1 MARIVPGVQVTVVK
15 DVVPQQLAPSGVLGL
30 VGIVEKMPAGA
41 SVVRASSWS
50 RLVEE
55 CGPGTAYSMP
65 EARQALDNGVFQLV
79 VTPVSGGTKA
89 SVTLPG
95 LSGPS
100 FLLTARSAGS
110 WATGLRVRVT
120 SRRDSTGKTLN
131 FDLEIQRPGSTEYET
146 YRQLSAVPGSS
157 QYIGDVLARGSTL
170 AVASSRVRLVPAD
183 GKALRGFDVGGDVL
197 VLLDDGQGSEGTHPV
212 LTLKSVK
219 GGPDLKVTAKQDD
232 AGVTTVTLL
241 QKTQAA
247 GEFTQLAVFEGL
259 RFPGSESQLA
269 QALRSLRDQKEAGK
283 RDFELVVDSAGWPAD
298 GQQYAFDGGKDATG
312 AEYIDALQRL
322 KDEGDVDLVLAA
334 PQDFS
339 NTDRLVGIY
348 GAVINHCQLMANDCK
363 GRIGFGQS
371 PPGLSPKGQVDLG
384 RNLMSDR
391 FVLVT
396 PHGTVGAVAGMVGSL
411 PYFHSPTFKR
421 VGGLGLLKTPG
432 LDDQNTL
439 VGGSVATV
447 AMEPSKGLVV
457 LRGLTT
463 DGDQV
468 SVRRVADHAVRG
480 VKMIG
485 DLFIGSLNTQDGRSA
500 LRQKLA
506 EFLQQMEKENAIVP
520 STDGEDPA
528 FKVDVYSSQNDFVL
542 GIVRVDIAVRPVR
555 AMDFIYATI
564 QIQT

>member
-1 MARIVPGVQVTVVK
+1 
-15 DVVPQQLAPSGVLGL
+15 
-30 VGIVEKMPAGA
+30 
-41 SVVRASSWS
+41 
-50 RLVEE
+50 
-55 CGPGTAYSMP
+55 MP

-89 SVTLPG
+89 SFTLPG

-131 FDLEIQRPGSTEYET
+131 FDLEIQRPGST
-146 YRQLSAVPGSS
+146 
-157 QYIGDVLARGSTL
+157 GDVLARGSTL

-339 NTDRLVGIY
+339 NTDRLVGISWPTTAR
-348 GAVINHCQLMANDCK
+348 GASASA
-363 GRIGFGQS
+363 S
-371 PPGLSPKGQVDLG
+371 P
-384 RNLMSDR
+384 
-391 FVLVT
+391 
-396 PHGTVGAVAGMVGSL
+396 
-411 PYFHSPTFKR
+411 
-421 VGGLGLLKTPG
+421 
-432 LDDQNTL
+432 
-439 VGGSVATV
+439 
-447 AMEPSKGLVV
+447 
-457 LRGLTT
+457 LRGCRPR
-463 DGDQV
+463 
-468 SVRRVADHAVRG
+468 VRWTWD
-480 VKMIG
+480 
-485 DLFIGSLNTQDGRSA
+485 
-500 LRQKLA
+500 
-506 EFLQQMEKENAIVP
+506 
-520 STDGEDPA
+520 
-528 FKVDVYSSQNDFVL
+528 
-542 GIVRVDIAVRPVR
+542 
-555 AMDFIYATI
+555 ATSCP
-564 QIQT
+564 TASCW